1 MNLSYKDL
9 QKRDVINIADGR
21 CLGRIIDM
29 QLSFPKGILT
39 GIVVP
44 GRRVFGFRL
53 FDRTQIFIDES
64 RIVKI
69 GGDVILVNINCGDVC
84 SPSTKPS
91 KPCPPPKHCSP
102 NACPPNPCA
111 PHGNAS
117 GIDCRNLSCEEILED
132 CRIDKSDY

>member
-1 MNLSYKDL
+1 MNLSYRDL

-21 CLGRIIDM
+21 CLGRIIDL

-53 FDRTQIFIDES
+53 FDRTEIFIDES

-69 GGDVILVNINCGDVC
+69 GGDVILVNINCGEVC
-84 SPSTKPS
+84 SPSTKPNQNH
-91 KPCPPPKHCSP
+91 CPPPKR
-102 NACPPNPCA
+102 CPPNGMQPCDENQR
-111 PHGNAS
+111 PT
-117 GIDCRNLSCEEILED
+117 CEDILND